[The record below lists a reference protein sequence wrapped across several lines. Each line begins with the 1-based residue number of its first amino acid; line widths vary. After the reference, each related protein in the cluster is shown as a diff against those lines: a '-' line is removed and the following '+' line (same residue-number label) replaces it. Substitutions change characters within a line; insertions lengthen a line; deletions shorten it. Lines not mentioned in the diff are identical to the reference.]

1 MLSGKN
7 ILLGVT
13 GGIAAY
19 KTTFLIRELKKSG
32 ANIKVIMTPD
42 SKAFV
47 TPLTLATLSENPIFS
62 EFYNSTTG
70 EWSNHV
76 ELALWAD
83 IFLIAPATANTIAK
97 MAHGICDNFLLATY
111 LSAKCQVFVAPAMDL
126 EMFAHPTTTNNIKQL
141 LKNNNIIIDAQYG
154 ELASGLVG
162 KGRMEEPDE
171 IVKILTN
178 YSLKGPLTGKQV
190 LITAGPTIEQ
200 IDPVRFIGNNSSGK
214 MGYELAEKAAKLGAK
229 VTLVSGPTNLN
240 LSNKYI
246 TKIDVKSADE
256 MYNAVHNNLIK
267 QEIIIMAAAVADY
280 TPIKKVDSKIK
291 KKEDKIQIELKST
304 QDILA
309 SVGKIKKKNQILIGF
324 ALETNDEIEN
334 AKKKLKSKN
343 LDFIV
348 LNSLND
354 KGAGFE
360 HKTNKVTFID
370 KNNKVEKF
378 KLKSKE
384 DVASDIFNKV
394 ISLLK

>member
-19 KTTFLIRELKKSG
+19 KTAFLIRELKKSG

-62 EFYNSTTG
+62 EFYNSATG

-97 MAHGICDNFLLATY
+97 IAHGICDNFLLATY
-111 LSAKCQVFVAPAMDL
+111 LSARCQVFIAPAMDL
-126 EMFAHPTTTNNIKQL
+126 EMFAHPTTTKNLEQL
-141 LKNNNIIIDAQYG
+141 RTNNNVVIDAQYG

-171 IVKILTN
+171 IVKVLTEFFN
-178 YSLKGPLTGKQV
+178 KGPLTGKQV

-229 VTLVSGPTNLN
+229 VTLVSGPTNLSLLN
-240 LSNKYI
+240 SAIKR
-246 TKIDVKSADE
+246 IDVKSAEE
-256 MYNAVHNNLIK
+256 MYNAVHKNLNK
-267 QEIIIMAAAVADY
+267 QDVIIMAAAVADY
-280 TPIKKVDSKIK
+280 TPVKVGGTKIK
-291 KKEDKIQIELKST
+291 KKENVTQIELKPT
-304 QDILA
+304 KDILA
-309 SVGKIKKKNQILIGF
+309 SVGKIKNKNQILVGF
-324 ALETNDEIEN
+324 ALETNDEVEN
-334 AKKKLKSKN
+334 AKKKLKAKN

-360 HKTNKVTFID
+360 HETNKVTFID
-370 KNNKVEKF
+370 NNNKIEKF
-378 KLKSKE
+378 ELKSKVN
-384 DVASDIFNKV
+384 VASDIFNKV